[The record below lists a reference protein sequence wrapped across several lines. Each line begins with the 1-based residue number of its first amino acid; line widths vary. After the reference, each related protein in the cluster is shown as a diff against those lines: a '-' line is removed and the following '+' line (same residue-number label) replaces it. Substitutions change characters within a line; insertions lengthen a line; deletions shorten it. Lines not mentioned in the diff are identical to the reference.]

1 MIKVTV
7 ISPAYN
13 HEQFISQCID
23 SVLAQ
28 TFQNWEMIIVNNGS
42 TDRTEE
48 IIKRYRDSRIKYFYQ
63 KNQGILRLGQTYNK
77 ILDMAQGQ
85 IAAVLEGDDFWPSD
99 KLASLVPAFDDPEI
113 MVAYGFARLVAA
125 DGKKKNFTIPTSR
138 HLNKFPRSYFNNEPL
153 GIAAC
158 MMADSEVRT
167 FTFPCATMI
176 RISALKKI
184 GGFQSVSG
192 LPFIDYP
199 TFMNLALQGK
209 YHFIPKV
216 TGYWRQHAASN
227 TQTRNEDASNAI
239 LRQFALGFVK
249 SHKISLPLSLIS
261 RSTIEKSWEYLSQDN
276 ARYLGRK
283 LLLAKRWPAARGQ
296 FRKIIKSEKH
306 FSKKIVAIAGYLS
319 SWLHRDIEWIFSL
332 AGRVTIKELLPV
344 AKK

>member
-1 MIKVTV
+1 MAKVTI

-28 TFQNWEMIIVNNGS
+28 TFQDWEMIIVNDGS

-63 KNQGILRLGQTYNK
+63 ENQGILRLGQTYNK
-77 ILDMAQGQ
+77 ILDMAQGR
-85 IAAVLEGDDFWPSD
+85 IAAVLECDDFWPSD
-99 KLASLVPAFDDPEI
+99 KLASLTPAFDDPEVV
-113 MVAYGFARLVAA
+113 VAYGFARLVAA
-125 DGKKKNFTIPTSR
+125 NGKKKNFTIPTLR

-158 MMADSEVRT
+158 MMADFAVRT

-192 LPFIDYP
+192 LPFIDYS

-209 YHFIPKV
+209 YRFIPKV

-239 LRQFALGFVK
+239 LRQFALEFVK
-249 SHKISLPLSLIS
+249 SRGISLPLSLIS
-261 RSTIEKSWEYLSQDN
+261 RSAIEKSWEYLSQDN

-283 LLLAKRWPAARGQ
+283 LLLAKQWSAARGQ
-296 FRKIIKSEKH
+296 FQQIIKSEKR
-306 FSKKIVAIAGYLS
+306 FSEKIFGIIGYLS
-319 SWLHRDIEWIFSL
+319 SWLHCDIEWVFSL
-332 AGRVTIKELLPV
+332 AGRVTIKELSP
-344 AKK
+344 AGKK